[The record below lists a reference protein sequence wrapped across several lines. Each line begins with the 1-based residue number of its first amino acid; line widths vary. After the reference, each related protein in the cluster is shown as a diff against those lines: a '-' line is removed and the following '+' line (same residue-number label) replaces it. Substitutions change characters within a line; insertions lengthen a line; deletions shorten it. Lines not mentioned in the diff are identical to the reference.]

1 MISGT
6 NVPKKFRPHLHSKL
20 YMDIF
25 NSLPVPALQ
34 LDSESRIL
42 LCNHGA
48 NDLFGWENGPV
59 DQPLFTRFIGE
70 EETDRF
76 LDFYA
81 ATDSS
86 PSLFSTTLHLPEDKT
101 ERVTIKAARADGDK
115 RIVLLNRQDPWT
127 SGCGASCQHAAI
139 LEAQYQHNPGG
150 ILMVNEK
157 MEVLSYNEEF
167 IKIWGISKAVQASRD
182 DKASLRSVLDK
193 LADPEAFIS
202 KVESLY
208 NNRTEVGTDEVL
220 LGDGRTLYR
229 HTYPVHRQ
237 QKYLGRIWYFLDITP
252 LKQAQLQLE
261 KQKTLQKTILENV
274 QDGIIA
280 CDSEGKIDLM
290 NRAARILYNF
300 TQRDPLGCDID
311 ELIQFATD
319 HMTPLTGEENP
330 LQKALAGK
338 IVENK
343 EIVVT
348 TQNGRQQTLRVNG
361 QAISHDTGENT
372 GAVISLHNISD
383 IIEVEEQLKFMAYH
397 DSLTGLPNRRLFHDL
412 LLQCLN
418 QAARHEQ
425 KIGILFL
432 DLDNFKAI
440 NDQYG
445 HDVGDALL
453 TSVGKTLQS
462 CLRKSDL
469 LCRWGGDEFVI
480 GLLENHGADDIL
492 KVAEKI
498 CATVLDCIHATETSL
513 AVSATI
519 GIAISPDHGRDP
531 DLLIRNADVAMYHA
545 KRLGKNRC
553 ELFTREPIPI
563 PSSA

>member
-1 MISGT
+1 M
-6 NVPKKFRPHLHSKL
+6 L

-25 NSLPVPALQ
+25 NNLPVPIIQ
-34 LDSESRIL
+34 LDAETRIL
-42 LCNHGA
+42 LSNHGA
-48 NDLFGWENGPV
+48 NALFGWENGPAG
-59 DQPLFTRFIGE
+59 QPLFTNFIHTR
-70 EETDRF
+70 ETDRF
-76 LDFYA
+76 LNFYA
-81 ATDSS
+81 ATDST
-86 PSLFSTTLHLPEDKT
+86 PSLLSTTLHLSDNRT
-101 ERVTIKAARADGDK
+101 ERVTIKAALAEEDK
-115 RIVLLNRQDPWT
+115 RIFLLNQQDFWT
-127 SGCGASCQHAAI
+127 SGCGDFCQRAAI

-157 MEVLSYNEEF
+157 LEMLSYNDEF
-167 IKIWGISKAVQASRD
+167 VKIWGISKAVQASRD
-182 DKASLRSVLDK
+182 DKACLSSVLEK
-193 LADPEAFIS
+193 LVDPEAFIS
-202 KVESLY
+202 KVQTFY
-208 NNRTEVGTDEVL
+208 NNRKEVSTDEVL
-220 LGDGRTLYR
+220 LKDGRILYR
-229 HTYPVHRQ
+229 HTYPVHSQ
-237 QKYLGRIWYFLDITP
+237 QKYLGRVWYFLDITP

-261 KQKTLQKTILENV
+261 KQQTLKKTILENV

-280 CDSEGKIDLM
+280 CNSEGKIDLM
-290 NRAARILYNF
+290 NRTARVLYNF
-300 TQRDPLGCDID
+300 TEKDPLGRDID
-311 ELIQFATD
+311 ELIQFAGD
-319 HMTPLTGEENP
+319 RVTPLTGKENP
-330 LQKALAGK
+330 LQKALSGEV
-338 IVENK
+338 IENK

-348 TQNGRQQTLRVNG
+348 AQNGRQHTLRVNG
-361 QAISHDTGENT
+361 QCISHDTSENI

-383 IIEVEEQLKFMAYH
+383 IIEVEERLKFMAYH
-397 DSLTGLPNRRLFHDL
+397 DALTGLPNRRLFHDL
-412 LLQCLN
+412 LLQSLN
-418 QAARHEQ
+418 QAARNEQ

-453 TSVGKTLQS
+453 TSVGKTLQA

-498 CATVLDCIHATETSL
+498 CATVLDCIHAKDTSFTIS
-513 AVSATI
+513 VTI

-553 ELFTREPIPI
+553 ELFSKDPMPLSNVI
-563 PSSA
+563 